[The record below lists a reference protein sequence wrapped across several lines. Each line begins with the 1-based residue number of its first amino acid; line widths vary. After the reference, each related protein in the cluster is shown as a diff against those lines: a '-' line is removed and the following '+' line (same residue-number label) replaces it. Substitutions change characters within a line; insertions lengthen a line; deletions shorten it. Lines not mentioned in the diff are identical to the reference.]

1 MIELPE
7 EGVQLAS
14 AQSQPG
20 QDLLNEALLRFG
32 HTSFR
37 PGQREAIETLLDDG
51 RLLLVA
57 PTGGGKSLT
66 YQLPAAVIGGTTLVL
81 SPLIALM
88 EDQVAQLQALGFNAT
103 FLASTLDSETAR
115 ERTVKFARGEYD
127 FVYVAPERLQYSGFL
142 RAVFEA
148 PIELLAIDEA
158 HCISEWGHD
167 FRPEY
172 LKIGEFIDRL
182 KPKRVLACTATA
194 TPIVRDEI
202 VLRLG
207 LGEDTPQQI
216 RGFARPNLSL
226 QVVDGEGSKARQAKI
241 DGLLKTALGNPIR
254 PKGTAIIY
262 TPTRKSAEDEAQKLR
277 GAGWRTGAYH
287 AGLSP
292 DERERV
298 SKAFREGDV
307 DIVAATCAFGMG
319 IDRSDVRAVIHI
331 APPGSIEAYY
341 QEVGRAGR
349 DGAEAFGLLM
359 VSTKDLA
366 VRRRLLERETDG
378 RVPDPALIEHRWSQ
392 FLELIRWSEG
402 GSCRHDAILRYFG
415 DEAESLDGCGRCDV
429 CLSLFEADGRQESE
443 IETCVLKALSGVAR
457 VHDKLG
463 LKAAAELL
471 VGKTT
476 PKLTQYGLVN
486 SKTFGVLQTETLDWT
501 LKLLRR
507 CVTAGWVSFSTG
519 DLPLAVLTYAG
530 AEVLRR
536 NRPARL
542 VLPPRRLSGGR
553 KSADGPKAGTR
564 SGRTGRSEA
573 LFEKLRTTRR
583 ELAKAAGVPPYI
595 IATDRTLWD
604 MVDLEPCD
612 PSGLKLVHGMGDN
625 KIRRFGDD
633 FLDTIDRFNAA

>member
-1 MIELPE
+1 M
-7 EGVQLAS
+7 AS

-37 PGQREAIETLLDDG
+37 PGQREAIETLLEDG

-88 EDQVAQLQALGFNAT
+88 EDQVAQLQSHGFRAT
-103 FLASTLDSETAR
+103 FIASTLDVDASR
-115 ERTVKFARGEYD
+115 ERMTKFANGEYD
-127 FVYVAPERLQYSGFL
+127 FVYVAPERLQYPGFQ
-142 RAVFEA
+142 RAVSEA

-172 LKIGEFIDRL
+172 LRIGEFIQRL
-182 KPKRVLACTATA
+182 APKRVLACTATA

-226 QVVDGEGSKARQAKI
+226 QVVDGEGSKARKSKI
-241 DGLLKTALGNPIR
+241 DGLLKTALGSPVR

-262 TPTRKSAEDEAQKLR
+262 TPTRKSAEEEASKLR
-277 GAGWRTGAYH
+277 SSGWRADAYH
-287 AGLSP
+287 AGLGA

-298 SKAFREGDV
+298 SRGFREGDL

-349 DGAEAFGLLM
+349 DGEDAFGLLM

-366 VRRRLLERETDG
+366 VRRRLLERDIDG
-378 RVPDPALIEHRWSQ
+378 RTPDPTLVEHRWSQ

-429 CLSLFEADGRQESE
+429 CLSLFEADQRDAGEVE
-443 IETCVLKALSGVAR
+443 ICVLKALSGVAR
-457 VHDKLG
+457 VHGKLG

-471 VGKTT
+471 VGKST
-476 PKLTQYGLVN
+476 PKLVQYGLVN
-486 SKTFGVLQTETLDWT
+486 TTTFGVLKDERLDWVVM
-501 LKLLRR
+501 LLRR

-519 DLPLAVLTYAG
+519 DLPLAVLTFAG
-530 AEVLRR
+530 AEVMKRH
-536 NRPARL
+536 RPARM

-553 KSADGPKAGTR
+553 SSASTPA
-564 SGRTGRSEA
+564 SGHSSNPRNGRSEA
-573 LFEKLRTTRR
+573 LFEALRTTRR

-612 PSGLKLVHGMGDN
+612 AHTMKLVHGMGDN

-633 FLDTIDRFNAA
+633 FLGAIDQFNAA